1 MSIGSRAHKT
11 SLVPHLALV
20 VEDGA
25 DLRRDGLLLVVS
37 FDVVDLVHLGRSI
50 TVFEMSKKHPDP
62 GENK

>member
-37 FDVVDLVHLGRSI
+37 FDVVVLVHLGRNK
-50 TVFEMSKKHPDP
+50 TVFEMS
-62 GENK
+62 